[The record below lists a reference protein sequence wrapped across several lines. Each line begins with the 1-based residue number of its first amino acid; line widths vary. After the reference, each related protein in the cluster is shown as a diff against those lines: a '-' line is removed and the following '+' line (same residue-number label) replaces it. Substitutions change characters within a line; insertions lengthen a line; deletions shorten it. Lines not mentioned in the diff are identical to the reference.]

1 MKTTKMLTILILALG
16 LMVCT
21 AELARAAP
29 VGTAFTYQGR
39 LIDAN
44 DTADGEYDL
53 QFKLFDDVNVVD
65 GNQVGSDVNVPDLDV
80 IDGYFTAE
88 LDFGSVFDGNDCYL
102 EISVRPGDSNDPN
115 AFVTLSPRQK
125 VTPTPYALYAL
136 SGNEGPQ
143 GPQGPKGDRG
153 DPGSSYR
160 GLEPINVD
168 NANFF
173 IGLNPATQYGDLIV
187 WDGSN
192 WIFSNPEL
200 RQDQFNR
207 DNMQP
212 FLGVN
217 FIIALQGVYPS
228 PSAETPFIAEI
239 IMFAGNFAPRNW
251 AFCNG
256 QLLAI
261 SSNPALFSLLGTTYG
276 GDGHTTFALPDLR
289 GRVPL
294 HPGTGPGLTPR
305 SLGGKGGSETVLDTN
320 RYLVFPYSPGY

>member
-1 MKTTKMLTILILALG
+1 MKSTKVLTILVLV
-16 LMVCT
+16 MVMNVCRVSE
-21 AELARAAP
+21 AVP
-29 VGTAFTYQGR
+29 VGTAWTYQGR
-39 LIDAN
+39 LMDGN
-44 DTADGEYDL
+44 SQADGEYDF
-53 QFKLFDDVNVVD
+53 QFKLFDDPNVVD

-88 LDFGSVFDGNDCYL
+88 LDFGNVFDGNDCYL

-143 GPQGPKGDRG
+143 GPQGEQGPQGPKGDKG
-153 DPGSSYR
+153 DTGSSWYQ
-160 GLEPINVD
+160 GQFPIIINEHY
-168 NANFF
+168 FPPR
-173 IGLNPATQYGDLIV
+173 IGLNSATQTGDLLF
-187 WDGSN
+187 WDDYNGI
-192 WIFSNPEL
+192 WIFKKPAVQEF
-200 RQDQFNR
+200 DR

-217 FIIALQGVYPS
+217 FVIALQGVYPER
-228 PSAETPFIAEI
+228 SAAEPFIAEI
-239 IMFAGNFAPRNW
+239 MMFGGNFAPRNW

-261 SSNPALFSLLGTTYG
+261 SQYQALYSLLLTTYG
-276 GDGHTTFALPDLR
+276 GDGRTTFALPDLR

-294 HPGTGPGLTPR
+294 HFGSGPGLSTR
-305 SLGGKGGSETVLDTN
+305 SLGEKGGSETVLDTRLEN
-320 RYLVFPYSPGY
+320 